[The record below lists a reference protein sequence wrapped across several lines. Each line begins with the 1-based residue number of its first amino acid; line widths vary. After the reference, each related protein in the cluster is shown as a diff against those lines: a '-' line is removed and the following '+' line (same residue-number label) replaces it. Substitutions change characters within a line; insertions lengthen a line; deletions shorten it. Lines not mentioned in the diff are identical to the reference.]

1 MSGQDVRRGTFSH
14 RHAILRDSENY
25 SYYNRLSTLS
35 EDQGKFYIYNSLLS
49 EFAVLGFEF
58 GYSLAT
64 PDDLV
69 LWEAQFGD
77 FANGAQTMFDQ
88 FISASESK
96 WRRMSGI
103 VALLPHGY
111 EGQGPEH
118 SSARLERFLQ
128 MCAEFNMTVANI
140 TQPANFFHLLRR
152 QLARPFRKPLIVMSP
167 KSLLRHPQAVSPV
180 KDFLPGTKFQ
190 EILDDPAIGSR
201 GGGKVKRLLLCSG
214 KVYFDLLAYK
224 EENKRDEVAIVR
236 LEQLFPL
243 ATEQLNAIFKKYSKA
258 KDVVWVQEE
267 PANMGGWQYINAMR
281 FQEALNIP
289 ADLAYVARKASAS
302 PATGFKKVHDKE
314 QASIVAR
321 AFGEE

>member
-1 MSGQDVRRGTFSH
+1 DVKTYE
-14 RHAILRDSENY
+14 A
-25 SYYNRLSTLS
+25 YNRLSTLS
-35 EDQGKFYIYNSLLS
+35 DDQGEFRIYNSLLS

-88 FISASESK
+88 FIASSESK
-96 WRRMSGI
+96 WQRMSGL

-128 MCAEFNMTVANI
+128 SCAEFNMTVANV

-167 KSLLRHPQAVSPV
+167 KSGLRHPRAVNSI
-180 KDFLPGTKFQ
+180 KDFLPGNTFQ
-190 EILDDPAIGSR
+190 EVLDDPQFGPRS
-201 GGGKVKRLLLCSG
+201 GGKVKRLLLCSG
-214 KVYFDLLAYK
+214 KIYFDLVNHQ
-224 EENKRDEVAIVR
+224 EENGLKDVAIVR

-243 ATEQLNAIFKKYSKA
+243 PVDQLDAIFKKYSKA
-258 KDVVWVQEE
+258 KEVLWVQEE
-267 PANMGGWQYINAMR
+267 PANMGGWQYIKAMTANDEVD
-281 FQEALNIP
+281 FPQQL
-289 ADLAYVARKASAS
+289 DYVARKASAS

-314 QASIVAR
+314 QAALILR
-321 AFGEE
+321 AFGDA